1 MTTSRPIRS
10 HGIRRV
16 RYEARPPRAMGVLHP
31 SAHFPPLHEGPKFAP
46 TARSEPAD
54 PARAARLEEI
64 RREIAA
70 GTYLT
75 PEKIEGAVDALLRD
89 LAPEE

>member
-10 HGIRRV
+10 HGIRRT
-16 RYEARPPRAMGVLHP
+16 RYEARPPRGLHP
-31 SAHFPPLHEGPKFAP
+31 SVHFPPLHEGPRFARP
-46 TARSEPAD
+46 PRPEPVD
-54 PARAARLEEI
+54 PARAARIEEI

-75 PEKIEGAVDALLRD
+75 PEKLEGAADALCRA
-89 LAPEE
+89 LARE